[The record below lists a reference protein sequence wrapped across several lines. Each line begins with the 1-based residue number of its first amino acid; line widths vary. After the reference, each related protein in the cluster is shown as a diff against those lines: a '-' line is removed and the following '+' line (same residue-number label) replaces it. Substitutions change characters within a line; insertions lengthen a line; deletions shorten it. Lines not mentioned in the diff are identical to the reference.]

1 MLKNSIDKI
10 VKDKLD
16 GVRVEPPAYVWN
28 SINQRMLENKQGKRI
43 LLYWQS
49 AAAVALIVLSVGV
62 IYFMSERSVQKRQ
75 MAKVEKPVE
84 VSGAEVEKV
93 VSDKSV
99 TKIDAQSTTASTA
112 IGVSTDSG
120 RAEKKEQDANELLAT
135 SRLET
140 AGANDERS
148 IVSAIHPGTISESK
162 MGERISIA
170 RMDYLQA
177 SAIEVE
183 VPDAKLSFP
192 EMSITKSPVLY
203 ANNIVMPTYKPKA
216 KRYKFVVGGS
226 ASPTYNYRSVSE
238 SQNSLVV
245 RSAYDSPTNETG
257 VISVSGGVNVRMEGK
272 SRWSFETGV
281 LYSQVGQEVSQA
293 TNYTSI
299 SRVSSISG
307 FANAGLDNLK
317 STSVTSINKFS
328 NSMGAVR
335 FNNNTS
341 MGVEQSL
348 LKSGVYLES
357 HVNAIDNQPESA
369 TLKQLL
375 DYIEVPLMVR
385 YSLFNS
391 KPVITLAGGFSTNF
405 LVDNNVYVI
414 DNGEHINAGETEGIN
429 GVTYSSSVGIGLEL
443 PLGKSIRFSLEPR
456 FKYYLSPVNSQGY
469 NSFRPYSFGVFGGIS
484 FILNNH

>member
-1 MLKNSIDKI
+1 
-10 VKDKLD
+10 V
-16 GVRVEPPAYVWN
+16 
-28 SINQRMLENKQGKRI
+28 
-43 LLYWQS
+43 
-49 AAAVALIVLSVGV
+49 
-62 IYFMSERSVQKRQ
+62 
-75 MAKVEKPVE
+75 AKVEKPVE
-84 VSGAEVEKV
+84 VSGAETEKV
-93 VSDKSV
+93 VHDGFV
-99 TKIDAQSTTASTA
+99 TKINAQPTIAATAISASTD
-112 IGVSTDSG
+112 TG
-120 RAEKKEQDANELLAT
+120 RAEKKGVENNESLAAG
-135 SRLET
+135 RLET
-140 AGANDERS
+140 AEVTDEKN
-148 IVSAIHPGTISESK
+148 IISAIHPEAILESK
-162 MGERISIA
+162 MGKQISIA
-170 RMDYLQA
+170 KMDYLQV
-177 SAIEVE
+177 SVIEVE
-183 VPDAKLSFP
+183 VPDAKLDLP
-192 EMSITKSPVLY
+192 GRRVANSPVLY
-203 ANNIVMPTYKPKA
+203 AYNVVMPKYKPKA
-216 KRYKFVVGGS
+216 KRYKFIVGGS

-238 SQNSLVV
+238 SQNSSVV

-257 VISVSGGVNVRMEGK
+257 VVSVSGGVNVRMEGK

-299 SRVSSISG
+299 SGVSGVSG
-307 FANAGLDNLK
+307 FANAGMDNLK
-317 STSVTSINKFS
+317 NTSVSSINKFS
-328 NSMGAVR
+328 NSMGTVR

-357 HVNAIDNQPESA
+357 HVNAIDNQLESA

-429 GVTYSSSVGIGLEL
+429 GVTYSSSIGIGLEL